1 MYSLKVTKLN
11 SSWIGVTLW
20 VIAISCCFLLLPW
33 YFWSSG
39 QQLLLLCT
47 YIVLLV
53 ALFVLSFSAAEK
65 YIGIDPD
72 GAYMVQNEQRIGLV
86 FLRINSLQLI
96 ARKVSGESFWQR
108 IWPVFV
114 VIYRDQVSIEEYE
127 LLGSF
132 AAQQMLSRS
141 EEKA

>member
-1 MYSLKVTKLN
+1 M
-11 SSWIGVTLW
+11 
-20 VIAISCCFLLLPW
+20 
-33 YFWSSG
+33 
-39 QQLLLLCT
+39 
-47 YIVLLV
+47 LLV
-53 ALFVLSFSAAEK
+53 VLFVLSFSAAEK

-72 GAYMVQNEQRIGLV
+72 GAYMVQNEQRKGLV

-114 VIYRDQVSIEEYE
+114 VIYRDQMSIEEYE

-141 EEKA
+141 EETS